1 MGGTRALVSRNLH
14 CIGEQRD
21 YNLVNKMNFRYLE
34 IKDNKM
40 VRRRQDFRL
49 WEGEKLFSVLYN
61 LLIQIITHV
70 RMQI

>member
-1 MGGTRALVSRNLH
+1 MGATRALVSRNLH

-21 YNLVNKMNFRYLE
+21 YKLVNKMNFRYLE
-34 IKDNKM
+34 IQENKI

-49 WEGEKLFSVLYN
+49 WEGKKLFSVLYN
-61 LLIQIITHV
+61 LLMQIITHV